1 MKRRDFLATTSG
13 MGLSAAALSAIPS
26 VVPQVSAADADSTG
40 QREFIE
46 FRTYFVKDESKK
58 ELLIETLD
66 KALIP
71 ALNAQGIKPVGV
83 FVPIEN
89 QQKFEKQIF
98 VVIPH
103 KTLDSY
109 LNLTAKLLAD
119 ATYQKNAAALFTT
132 TSKNPVYEGCE
143 SSLLKCF
150 EKCPKIEVPE
160 LGVDRIFQARIYRSF
175 NIERNAAKIHMFDHG
190 GEMALF
196 RELGIHPVFFG
207 EALSGKMLPNLTY
220 MVAGENA
227 QQHEKAWKD
236 FVEHPKWQEIKTN
249 PAYTDT
255 ATEISR
261 VLLKPSAGSQ
271 I

>member
-1 MKRRDFLATTSG
+1 MKRRDFLATGIGATV
-13 MGLSAAALSAIPS
+13 LSTASQID
-26 VVPQVSAADADSTG
+26 AADPFAN
-40 QREFIE
+40 REFIE
-46 FRTYFVKDESKK
+46 FRTYSVKDETKK
-58 ELLIETLD
+58 ALLVETLD

-71 ALNAQGIKPVGV
+71 ALNTQGIKSVGV
-83 FVPIEN
+83 FVPIGTET
-89 QQKFEKQIF
+89 KFEKNVF

-103 KTLDSY
+103 KTVDSY

-119 ATYQKNAAALFTT
+119 TVYRKNAVAFFTT
-132 TSKNPVYEGCE
+132 TSKDPVYEGCE
-143 SSLLKCF
+143 SSFLKCF
-150 EKCPKIEVPE
+150 ENCPKLETPE
-160 LGVDRIFQARIYRSF
+160 LGADRIFQARIYRSF

-196 RELGIHPVFFG
+196 RELGIHPIFFG

-220 MVAGENA
+220 MVASENA
-227 QQHEKAWKD
+227 EKHEKAWKD
-236 FVEHPKWQEIKTN
+236 FVAHPKWQEIKNN

-261 VLLKPSAGSQ
+261 VLLKPSPGSQ

>member
-1 MKRRDFLATTSG
+1 MKRRDFLTSAGG
-13 MGLSAAALSAIPS
+13 MGISAAAFS
-26 VVPQVSAADADSTG
+26 VTSQVTAADSAG

-46 FRTYFVKDESKK
+46 FRTYSVRNESKK
-58 ELLIETLD
+58 ALLIETLD

-71 ALNAQGIKPVGV
+71 ALNIQGIKPVGI
-83 FVPIEN
+83 FVPIGTET
-89 QQKFEKQIF
+89 KFENNVF

-103 KTLDSY
+103 KTIDSY
-109 LNLTAKLLAD
+109 LSLTAKLLAD
-119 ATYQKNAAALFTT
+119 TAYRKNAAAFFAT
-132 TSKNPVYEGCE
+132 TSKDPVYEGCE

-150 EKCPKIEVPE
+150 ENCPKIETPD
-160 LGVDRIFQARIYRSF
+160 LGTDRIFQARIYRSF
-175 NIERNAAKIHMFDHG
+175 NIERNATKIHMFNHG

-196 RELGIHPVFFG
+196 RELGIHPIFFG

-227 QQHEKAWKD
+227 EKHEKAWKD
-236 FVEHPKWQEIKTN
+236 FVAHPKWQEIKNN
-249 PAYTDT
+249 PAYADT

-261 VLLKPSAGSQ
+261 VLLKPSSGSQ

>member
-1 MKRRDFLATTSG
+1 MKRRDFLTSAGG
-13 MGLSAAALSAIPS
+13 MGLSAAAFSAATQI
-26 VVPQVSAADADSTG
+26 VAADADSAG

-46 FRTYFVKDESKK
+46 FRTYSVRNESKK
-58 ELLIETLD
+58 TLLVETLD

-83 FVPIEN
+83 FVPISTET
-89 QQKFEKQIF
+89 KFENNVF

-103 KTLDSY
+103 KTIDSY
-109 LNLTAKLLAD
+109 LNLTDKLLAD
-119 ATYQKNAAALFTT
+119 PTYRKNAAAFFTT
-132 TSKNPVYEGCE
+132 NSKDPVYDGCE

-150 EKCPKIEVPE
+150 EHCPKIETPD

-175 NIERNAAKIHMFDHG
+175 NIERNAAKIHMFNHG

-196 RELGIHPVFFG
+196 RELGIRPIFFG

-227 QQHEKAWKD
+227 EQHEKAWKD
-236 FVEHPKWQEIKTN
+236 FVAHPKWQEIKTN
-249 PAYTDT
+249 PAYSDT
-255 ATEISR
+255 ATEIIR
-261 VLLKPSAGSQ
+261 VLLKPSPGSQ
-271 I
+271 L

>member
-1 MKRRDFLATTSG
+1 MKRREFLASAGGVGLAATAFSVTS
-13 MGLSAAALSAIPS
+13 P
-26 VVPQVSAADADSTG
+26 VPAADPFG
-40 QREFIE
+40 VRELIE

-58 ELLIETLD
+58 TLLVETLD

-83 FVPIEN
+83 FVPIGTET
-89 QQKFEKQIF
+89 KFDKNVF

-103 KTLDSY
+103 KTIESY
-109 LNLTAKLLAD
+109 LNLTPKLLAD
-119 ATYQKNAAALFTT
+119 TEYRKNAAAFFTT
-132 TSKNPVYEGCE
+132 TSKNPVYESCE

-150 EKCPKIEVPE
+150 ENCPKLETPVS
-160 LGVDRIFQARIYRSF
+160 GADRIFQARIYRSF
-175 NIERNAAKIHMFDHG
+175 NIERNAAKIHMFNHG

-207 EALSGKMLPNLTY
+207 EALSGNMLPNLTY
-220 MVAGENA
+220 MVAGDNA
-227 QQHEKAWKD
+227 EQHEKAWKG
-236 FVEHPKWQEIKTN
+236 FVAHPKWQEIKNN
-249 PAYTDT
+249 PDYADT

-261 VLLKPSAGSQ
+261 VLLKPSSGSQ